1 MRRLVRTLR
10 TGWLAVLLSG
20 CAYAALAGDKEPQ
33 EYLDEDTAA
42 TITVVG
48 EPLVFAYA
56 RRDLAVNAR
65 DYVTLAAAAVNRAG
79 KVSYVIIG
87 YNWSTVDPRLRPD
100 PLPAAEPMVLQ
111 ADDRRIPLTLRGHSA
126 HEAGIGAPVHAPPGT
141 RCLRNVYGSDLATLR
156 FLAEARH
163 LKLLSESEVT
173 VLEFEL
179 WDDRRAACADVRE
192 PHERRGLKRRHC
204 GYSAAVRMTAVPP
217 VHLPAGVAR
226 ACMQMTDI

>member
-10 TGWLAVLLSG
+10 TGWLAVLLAS
-20 CAYAALAGDKEPQ
+20 CAAAALAGDKEPQ

-79 KVSYVIIG
+79 KISYVLIG

-100 PLPAAEPMVLQ
+100 PLPAAEPLVLQ

-126 HEAGIGAPVHAPPGT
+126 HEAGIGVPVHAPPGT
-141 RCLRNVYGSDLATLR
+141 NALPNVYGSDLATLR

-163 LKLLSESEVT
+163 LALEAESSGT
-173 VLEFEL
+173 PLGYEL
-179 WDDRRAACADVRE
+179 WEDRRAAL
-192 PHERRGLKRRHC
+192 RRFVQHMNGEN
-204 GYSAAVRMTAVPP
+204 
-217 VHLPAGVAR
+217 
-226 ACMQMTDI
+226 

>member
-10 TGWLAVLLSG
+10 TGWLAVLLAS
-20 CAYAALAGDKEPQ
+20 CACAALAGDKEPQ

-56 RRDLAVNAR
+56 RRDLAANAR

-100 PLPAAEPMVLQ
+100 PLPAAEPLVLQ
-111 ADDRRIPLTLRGHSA
+111 ADDRRIAAHAAGTLR
-126 HEAGIGAPVHAPPGT
+126 
-141 RCLRNVYGSDLATLR
+141 
-156 FLAEARH
+156 ARGRH
-163 LKLLSESEVT
+163 
-173 VLEFEL
+173 
-179 WDDRRAACADVRE
+179 RRA
-192 PHERRGLKRRHC
+192 G
-204 GYSAAVRMTAVPP
+204 
-217 VHLPAGVAR
+217 AR
-226 ACMQMTDI
+226 APGHQRAAQRVRQ